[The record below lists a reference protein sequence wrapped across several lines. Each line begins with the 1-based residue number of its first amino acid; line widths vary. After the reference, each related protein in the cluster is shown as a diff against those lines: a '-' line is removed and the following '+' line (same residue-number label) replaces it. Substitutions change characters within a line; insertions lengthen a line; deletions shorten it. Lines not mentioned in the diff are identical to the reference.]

1 MALTPEGRR
10 LTEEHRRAQQQV
22 RDDFLAEF
30 IVLWALL
37 DSARLDETGP
47 SWVRAVMNL
56 IRLYRDQSARLS
68 TAYYW
73 AFREAELPAIGVEPS
88 TPPDIPRAEL
98 VEDEPDDEESS
109 PRPERRRRG
118 ARLEIPRRPSS
129 LEIPEPRRSRVRFD
143 LDEDSLRGDRRR
155 GRVIFEVPEINW
167 EREDRAAEI
176 SLNVLGP
183 IGQKEKTKRGQRLE
197 EARDNSF
204 VQSSGAA
211 SRSVF
216 TGGRRS
222 LMRLAEDDMQFV
234 GYIRVT
240 DGNPCAFC
248 AMLAS
253 RGPVYPS
260 KGAAGMRSNESLGE
274 HRKRVRRMFEGAG
287 AFKVH
292 DHCACTIEPVYSTD
306 TEWPGRAREFRQ
318 LWDDHIKGKYSGA
331 EARREWRRLYE
342 RLQREAR
349 RQEIA

>member
-183 IGQKEKTKRGQRLE
+183 IGQKEKTKRGQRLDQ
-197 EARDNSF
+197 ARDNSF
-204 VQSSGAA
+204 VESSGAA
-211 SRSVF
+211 TKAVL

-222 LMRLAEDDMQFV
+222 LLTLLEEDRQIV
-234 GYIRVT
+234 GWVRVT
-240 DGNPCAFC
+240 DANPCAFC

-253 RGPVYPS
+253 RGIVRYRS
-260 KGAAGMRSNESLGE
+260 EAAAR
-274 HRKRVRRMFEGAG
+274 FQA
-287 AFKVH
+287 H
-292 DHCACTIEPVYSTD
+292 DHCACTAEPVYDYDSPL
-306 TEWPGRAREFRQ
+306 PGRAQEFKD
-318 LWDDHIKGKYSGA
+318 LWNEHIRGKYSGA
-331 EARREWRRLYE
+331 EARREWRRLHE

-349 RQEIA
+349 RAQIA